1 MFWAECDRRAA
12 IVHRLATV
20 IGFRLIRQSS
30 TVPIVR
36 FHFERIQKKKEK
48 LNGRLLMAEVN
59 KTQQTGSG
67 MTDTNELQSTRTDAP
82 QAVEDL
88 KSAAGAIAG
97 EYRGKAERTWDD
109 ARDRVRTFRED
120 ANQTVRENPTKA
132 VFTALGIGKPCAK
145 IRPKRYSQ
153 RSESVLC
160 WA

>member
-132 VFTALGIGKPCAK
+132 VFTALGIGF
-145 IRPKRYSQ
+145 
-153 RSESVLC
+153 VLGLIFRR
-160 WA
+160 